1 MTFLKIIDSFLNI
14 FLFFANITNMSFKD
28 FFSNLI
34 KYSSSNDYNF
44 SILNNNVNNVS
55 TGASPADNY
64 KVFANIKENLD
75 FLKSKYNALIC
86 SDIIIREF
94 NMFVYNENHKC
105 FIIYIDGLVDS
116 LSINDFIL
124 EPLML
129 GKFRYNKPF
138 DGALSDYIYNC
149 LLPQN
154 SVTSVKNYSDVFSGI
169 NMGDCLLFIDTLE
182 IAFDID
188 VKKYEHRNISVPV
201 NESAIKGPQEGFV
214 ENIRTNTSLIRRIVN
229 NENLVIETIPIGKI
243 SKIKCSVCYLQ
254 NIANGDLVSEIKYR
268 LNNLAVD
275 SLLSTGELEQ
285 LIEDDGGF
293 GIPHV
298 LSTERPDKC
307 AKYLFQGRI
316 VLLLNGNPY
325 SIILPA
331 TIEDFLF
338 SPEDTNLR
346 PLFANFLRVI
356 RILAA
361 ITTLLLPGLYMAI
374 TNFHQELLPTELLF
388 SILSARENVPFP
400 IILEIILLELA
411 FELIREASLRVP
423 SLIASSIGIVGALIL
438 GDAAVNAGIVSPILI
453 IIVAIT
459 GIASFSMP
467 DFSFGFHIRIFRFW
481 FIALGATAGFL
492 GIGVGLFIYVSML
505 CSIKSFGVPYTAPL
519 TPSGNMR
526 GTGYFVPHF
535 WKQEYRPSFLS
546 PKKEKAQAKI
556 SRKWW
561 W

>member
-1 MTFLKIIDSFLNI
+1 
-14 FLFFANITNMSFKD
+14 MSFKD

-55 TGASPADNY
+55 TDASPSDNY

>member
-1 MTFLKIIDSFLNI
+1 
-14 FLFFANITNMSFKD
+14 MSFKD

-55 TGASPADNY
+55 TDASPADNY
-64 KVFANIKENLD
+64 KVFENIKENLD

-116 LSINDFIL
+116 SSINDFIL

-285 LIEDDGGF
+285 LIEDDVGF

-346 PLFANFLRVI
+346 PLFANFLRII

-361 ITTLLLPGLYMAI
+361 ITTLLLPGLYMAV

>member
-1 MTFLKIIDSFLNI
+1 
-14 FLFFANITNMSFKD
+14 MSFKD

-55 TGASPADNY
+55 TDASPADNY

-116 LSINDFIL
+116 SSINDFIL

-285 LIEDDGGF
+285 LIEDDVGF

-361 ITTLLLPGLYMAI
+361 ITTLLLPGLYMAV
-374 TNFHQELLPTELLF
+374 TNFHQELLPTEFLF

-481 FIALGATAGFL
+481 FIALGAPAGCL

>member
-1 MTFLKIIDSFLNI
+1 MKFKNVVDNLNI
-14 FLFFANITNMSFKD
+14 LKLDKI
-28 FFSNLI
+28 
-34 KYSSSNDYNF
+34 
-44 SILNNNVNNVS
+44 
-55 TGASPADNY
+55 ADCLSEY
-64 KVFANIKENLD
+64 
-75 FLKSKYNALIC
+75 
-86 SDIIIREF
+86 
-94 NMFVYNENHKC
+94 
-105 FIIYIDGLVDS
+105 VD
-116 LSINDFIL
+116 
-124 EPLML
+124 
-129 GKFRYNKPF
+129 
-138 DGALSDYIYNC
+138 NC

-154 SVTSVKNYSDVFSGI
+154 SVKKVENYKDAFSGI

-338 SPEDTNLR
+338 S
-346 PLFANFLRVI
+346 
-356 RILAA
+356 
-361 ITTLLLPGLYMAI
+361 
-374 TNFHQELLPTELLF
+374 
-388 SILSARENVPFP
+388 
-400 IILEIILLELA
+400 
-411 FELIREASLRVP
+411 
-423 SLIASSIGIVGALIL
+423 
-438 GDAAVNAGIVSPILI
+438 
-453 IIVAIT
+453 
-459 GIASFSMP
+459 
-467 DFSFGFHIRIFRFW
+467 
-481 FIALGATAGFL
+481 
-492 GIGVGLFIYVSML
+492 
-505 CSIKSFGVPYTAPL
+505 
-519 TPSGNMR
+519 
-526 GTGYFVPHF
+526 
-535 WKQEYRPSFLS
+535 
-546 PKKEKAQAKI
+546 
-556 SRKWW
+556 
-561 W
+561 

>member
-1 MTFLKIIDSFLNI
+1 
-14 FLFFANITNMSFKD
+14 MSFKD

-55 TGASPADNY
+55 TDASPADNY

-116 LSINDFIL
+116 SSINDFIL

-285 LIEDDGGF
+285 LIEDDVGF

-361 ITTLLLPGLYMAI
+361 ITTLLLPGLYIAVR
-374 TNFHQELLPTELLF
+374 NFHQELLRTELMF

>member
-1 MTFLKIIDSFLNI
+1 
-14 FLFFANITNMSFKD
+14 MSFKD

-55 TGASPADNY
+55 TDASPADNY

-116 LSINDFIL
+116 SSINDFIL

-285 LIEDDGGF
+285 LIEDDVGF

-346 PLFANFLRVI
+346 PLFANFLRII

-361 ITTLLLPGLYMAI
+361 ITTLLLPGLYMAV

-481 FIALGATAGFL
+481 FISLGATAGFL

>member
-1 MTFLKIIDSFLNI
+1 
-14 FLFFANITNMSFKD
+14 MSFKD

-55 TGASPADNY
+55 TDASPADNY

-169 NMGDCLLFIDTLE
+169 NTGDCLLFIDTLE

>member
-1 MTFLKIIDSFLNI
+1 
-14 FLFFANITNMSFKD
+14 MSFKD

-55 TGASPADNY
+55 TDTSPADNY

-116 LSINDFIL
+116 SSINDFIL

-285 LIEDDGGF
+285 LIEDDVGF

-361 ITTLLLPGLYMAI
+361 ITTLLLPGLYMAV

-505 CSIKSFGVPYTAPL
+505 CSIKSFGVPYTAPI

-546 PKKEKAQAKI
+546 PKKEKAQDKI

>member
-1 MTFLKIIDSFLNI
+1 
-14 FLFFANITNMSFKD
+14 MSFKD

-55 TGASPADNY
+55 TDASPADNY

-116 LSINDFIL
+116 SSINDFIL

-285 LIEDDGGF
+285 LIEDDVGF

-361 ITTLLLPGLYMAI
+361 ITTLLLPGLYMAV
-374 TNFHQELLPTELLF
+374 TNFHQELLPTEFLF

-505 CSIKSFGVPYTAPL
+505 CSIKSFGVPYTAPI

-546 PKKEKAQAKI
+546 PKKEKAQDKI